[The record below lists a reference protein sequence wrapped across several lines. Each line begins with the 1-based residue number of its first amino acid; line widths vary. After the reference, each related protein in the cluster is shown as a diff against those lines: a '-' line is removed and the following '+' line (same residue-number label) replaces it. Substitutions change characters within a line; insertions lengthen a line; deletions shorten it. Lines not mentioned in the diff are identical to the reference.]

1 MEKVKIRPYYCR
13 NGGRNQKPFLSLR
26 LKTTLMKKLVFFCSI
41 LLFISCK
48 KEENQKE
55 ALYPEAQKTPEQLQ
69 LALGQEVF
77 EGKGNCF
84 SCHKPDQKIIGP
96 SIQEIATIY
105 KEQKG
110 DMVAFLKG
118 KAEPIVDASQYEV
131 MKTNFSITKNL
142 PEEELKALEAY
153 FFSFTK

>member
-1 MEKVKIRPYYCR
+1 
-13 NGGRNQKPFLSLR
+13 
-26 LKTTLMKKLVFFCSI
+26 MKKLAILLTI

-48 KEENQKE
+48 KEETQKE
-55 ALYPEAQKTPEQLQ
+55 NLYPETQKTAEEKQLE
-69 LALGQEVF
+69 LGQAVF

-84 SCHKPDQKIIGP
+84 ACHKPDQKIIGP

-105 KEQKG
+105 KEKNA

-118 KAEPIVDASQYEV
+118 KADPIVDPSQYEV

-153 FFSFTK
+153 FFSFAK

>member
-1 MEKVKIRPYYCR
+1 
-13 NGGRNQKPFLSLR
+13 
-26 LKTTLMKKLVFFCSI
+26 MKKIAFLFAI

-48 KEENQKE
+48 KEETPKE
-55 ALYPEAQKTPEQLQ
+55 NLYPETQKTAEEKQLE
-69 LALGQEVF
+69 LGQAVF

-118 KAEPIVDASQYEV
+118 KSEPLVDPSQYEV
-131 MKTNFSITKNL
+131 MKTNFAITKNL

-153 FFSFTK
+153 FFSFAK

>member
-1 MEKVKIRPYYCR
+1 
-13 NGGRNQKPFLSLR
+13 
-26 LKTTLMKKLVFFCSI
+26 MKKLAILFTI

-48 KEENQKE
+48 KEEAQKE
-55 ALYPEAQKTPEQLQ
+55 NLYPETQKTAEEQQ
-69 LALGQEVF
+69 IELGQAVF

-84 SCHKPDQKIIGP
+84 ACHKPDQKIIGP

-105 KEQKG
+105 KEKNA

-118 KAEPIVDASQYEV
+118 KADPIVDPSQYEV

-153 FFSFTK
+153 FYSFAK

>member
-1 MEKVKIRPYYCR
+1 
-13 NGGRNQKPFLSLR
+13 
-26 LKTTLMKKLVFFCSI
+26 MKKLAILLTF

-48 KEENQKE
+48 KEETKKE
-55 ALYPEAQKTPEQLQ
+55 SLYPETQKTAEEKQLE
-69 LALGQEVF
+69 LGQAVF

-84 SCHKPDQKIIGP
+84 ACHKPDQKIIGP

-105 KEQKG
+105 KTQKG
-110 DMVAFLKG
+110 NMIAFLKG
-118 KAEPIVDASQYEV
+118 KADPIVDPSQYEV

-153 FFSFTK
+153 FYSFSK

>member
-1 MEKVKIRPYYCR
+1 
-13 NGGRNQKPFLSLR
+13 
-26 LKTTLMKKLVFFCSI
+26 MKKFILLFAI

-48 KEENQKE
+48 KEETKKDS
-55 ALYPEAQKTPEQLQ
+55 LYPEIQKSAEELQ
-69 LALGQEVF
+69 IELGQEVF

-96 SIQEIATIY
+96 SIQEIAKIY
-105 KEQKG
+105 KEKNG
-110 DMVAFLKG
+110 DMVNFLKG
-118 KAEPIVDASQYEV
+118 KGEPIVDPSQYEV

-153 FFSFTK
+153 FFSFSK